1 MYLPNSYGTEL
12 ASGTYQ
18 DLTTPLG
25 QLLNLPGF
33 LPLAMTK
40 AFRKDPHFNLC
51 LGLLGPVPLAS
62 NCGTPRLILSPTML
76 QILPAPWLVENLD
89 LRKIIISKAR
99 ICRDGLCCEGW
110 AG

>member
-1 MYLPNSYGTEL
+1 MPQKKVPNEL

-25 QLLNLPGF
+25 RLLNLPGF

-40 AFRKDPHFNLC
+40 AFRKGPHFNLC

-62 NCGTPRLILSPTML
+62 SCGTPRLILSPTML
-76 QILPAPWLVENLD
+76 QILPVGGELGPEEDYYIQGQD
-89 LRKIIISKAR
+89 LQ
-99 ICRDGLCCEGW
+99 G
-110 AG
+110 